1 MKILVLVKQV
11 PQSESD
17 IRIDQS
23 SAWILTEKSTT
34 FRMNR
39 FDESAVEEAL
49 LIRESH
55 SDAKVDVLSVGP
67 ERAAMAVKR
76 ALGMGADHGIHIL
89 TGNGGYQSPLTIA
102 SLIASYAADK
112 KYDLIM
118 AGVMA
123 EDSMQG
129 QVGPMTAELLSLPCA
144 TSVVLEKIES
154 EKGSVYVE
162 REIEGGLRDALELNL
177 PAVLTIQTGI
187 NKPRYPSLSNILR
200 AKKQDLEIISE
211 SELEQLDPREDILKA
226 HYPQKARAGVVLE
239 GSQQEKAVQLLKM
252 LREKSL
258 I

>member
-1 MKILVLVKQV
+1 
-11 PQSESD
+11 
-17 IRIDQS
+17 
-23 SAWILTEKSTT
+23 
-34 FRMNR
+34 MNR

-49 LIRESH
+49 LIREARE
-55 SDAKVDVLSVGP
+55 DAKVDVLSVGP
-67 ERAAMAVKR
+67 ERASMAVKR
-76 ALGMGADHGIHIL
+76 ALGMGADHGVHIL
-89 TGNGGYQSPLTIA
+89 TENGGYENPLTIA

-112 KYDLIM
+112 GYDLIL

-144 TSVVLEKIES
+144 TSVVLEKIS
-154 EKGSVYVE
+154 PEKGAIYVE
-162 REIEGGLRDALELNL
+162 REIEGGYRDALELNL

-200 AKKQDLEIISE
+200 AKKQNLEVVEGSG
-211 SELEQLDPREDILKA
+211 LKGLDPREDVVKA
-226 HYPQKARAGVVLE
+226 HYPQKAREGMVLE
-239 GSQQEKAVQLLKM
+239 GSQAEKAVQLLKI